1 MKHARSDYDHI
12 QDPTGKIPKDEPVFL
27 LRGQDKLA
35 PAVLRKWIADY
46 VANGGDTHHANQLE
60 EHVKAMEKWQNDV
73 KGQYPTIPPGVMDRK
88 IE

>member
-12 QDPTGKIPKDEPVFL
+12 VDPSGKIPKDEPVFL

-35 PAVLRKWIADY
+35 PKVLRVWIEEY

-60 EHVKAMEKWQNDV
+60 KHAQAMEKWQEDV
-73 KGQYPTIPPGVMDRK
+73 KGQFPTIPPGVMDDPV
-88 IE
+88 E